1 MEGDKILKKVIL
13 AEVLLALLL
22 AGVMVLL
29 LYKKEPKDVPL
40 EKVREA
46 VLSSCDLDGLEEAK
60 DMRLKRAFGLN
71 VSDYEE
77 YLYFA
82 PDNTM
87 SVNEFL
93 IVKTIDASQVSSVR
107 AGIESR
113 LEAEKKAFDGYGVNQ
128 TELLNNSK
136 LIEEGRYVIFSCGEH
151 ADEFIRAA
159 REVWR

>member
-1 MEGDKILKKVIL
+1 MKKVIL
-13 AEVLLALLL
+13 AEVLLVLLL

-40 EKVREA
+40 AQVREA
-46 VLSSCDLDGLEEAK
+46 VLASCDLDGLEEAK

-71 VSDYEE
+71 VSDYDE

-93 IVKTIDASQVSSVR
+93 VIKTSDPSQLPAVR
-107 AGIESR
+107 AGIEAR

-128 TELLNNSK
+128 TELLNSAK
-136 LIEEGRYVIFSCGEH
+136 LIEEGRYIIFSCGEH
-151 ADEFIRAA
+151 ADAFVKAA
-159 REVWR
+159 RETWR